1 MDVLAELRF
10 LLNLIETTRTLVTG
24 YGTTPPN
31 PNVFTVRGHVKINTT
46 VTVKDE
52 AFIGLLWRSI
62 YGTAFPGID
71 SGDPLVA
78 DLVDAFNRMK
88 SG

>member
-10 LLNLIETTRTLVTG
+10 LLNLLETTRTLVRG
-24 YGTTPPN
+24 YGTAAPN
-31 PNVFTVRGHVKINTT
+31 PNTFTVRGHVKIETT
-46 VTVKDE
+46 LTVKDE
-52 AFIGLLWRSI
+52 AFIGLLWRRI
-62 YGTAFPGID
+62 YGTTFPGID